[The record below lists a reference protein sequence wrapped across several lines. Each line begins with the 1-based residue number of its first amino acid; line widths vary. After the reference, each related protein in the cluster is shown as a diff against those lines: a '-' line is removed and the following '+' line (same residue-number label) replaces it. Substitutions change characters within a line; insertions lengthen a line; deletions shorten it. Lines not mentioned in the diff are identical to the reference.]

1 MATAPAPSTAAPRE
15 KAITEDE
22 AKLYDRQLRLWGAAA
37 QARMLAARVLFAGRF
52 RGLAVDAVKNVVLAG
67 VGSVTLLDSE
77 ELAEEDLG
85 SNYFARE
92 EEVGHKRVEASAP
105 RVQAL
110 NPRVNLST
118 ETDAALLYSEDFL
131 EGFDL
136 VVVTDIDASTLLRV
150 NDLTRK
156 LGKKLFAAGSVGLD
170 GWMFAD
176 LLEHE
181 YIIDKHVSRAPG
193 ETTVVPTKQTLAY
206 VPLSL
211 ALAHSFANM
220 KKRELK
226 RTGTVLW
233 GVLALFAAQ
242 RHAHPA
248 PIAPSATEVSEE
260 ELSQAAKRLLP
271 ELGVGEDVL
280 PTEEISRLAALQNA
294 EFAPSCAILGGLL
307 GQDILN
313 AVGGKEEPVRN
324 LFVFEG
330 ETGQGRVWALGV

>member
-1 MATAPAPSTAAPRE
+1 MSAPTAPRE

-37 QARMLAARVLFAGRF
+37 QARMLAARVLVAGRF

-67 VGSVTLLDSE
+67 IGSLTLLDGE
-77 ELAEEDLG
+77 DLQEEDLG

-92 EEVGHKRVEASAP
+92 DEVGGKRVEVSAP

-110 NPRVNLST
+110 NPRVHLAT
-118 ETDAALLYSEDFL
+118 ETDAALLFSEEFL
-131 EGFDL
+131 GQFDL
-136 VVVTDIDASTLLRV
+136 VVVTDVDAPTALRV
-150 NDLTRK
+150 NELTRK
-156 LGKKLFAAGSVGLD
+156 LGKKFFAAASVGLD

-193 ETTVVPTKQTLAY
+193 ETTVVPTRQTLAY

-211 ALAHSFANM
+211 ALEHSFAAM

-233 GVLALFAAQ
+233 AVLALFAAQ

-248 PIAPSATEVSEE
+248 PTGPSATTVSEE
-260 ELSQAAKRLLP
+260 ELAAAAQALLP
-271 ELGVGEDVL
+271 KLGVSEDLL
-280 PTEEISRLAALQNA
+280 PKDEISRVARLQA
-294 EFAPSCAILGGLL
+294 CEFAPSCAILGGLL
-307 GQDILN
+307 GQDMLN

-330 ETGQGRVWALGV
+330 ETGQGRVWALGE

>member
-1 MATAPAPSTAAPRE
+1 MSVSAPAPRE

-37 QARMLAARVLFAGRF
+37 QARMLAARVLVAGRF

-67 VGSVTLLDSE
+67 IGSLTLLDGDD
-77 ELAEEDLG
+77 LAEEDVG

-92 EEVGHKRVEASAP
+92 DEVGQKRVEASAP

-118 ETDAALLYSEDFL
+118 ETDAALLFSEDFL
-131 EGFDL
+131 AGFDL
-136 VVVTDIDASTLLRV
+136 VVLTDVDAPTVLRV

-156 LGKKLFAAGSVGLD
+156 LGKKLFAAASVGLD

-176 LLEHE
+176 LLSHE
-181 YIIDKHVSRAPG
+181 FIVDKHVSRAPG

-211 ALAHSFANM
+211 ALEHSFASM

-242 RHAHPA
+242 RQANPA
-248 PIAPSATEVSEE
+248 PIAPTASTVTED
-260 ELSQAAKRLLP
+260 ELAQAAKKLLP
-271 ELGVGEDVL
+271 ALGVSEDVL
-280 PTEEISRLAALQNA
+280 PQDEITRLATLQSA
-294 EFAPSCAILGGLL
+294 EFPPSCAILGGLL